1 VEQGKLGQRSGGA
14 EDAGKVVA
22 LASVSL
28 NKAEVRSFLKAPSF
42 CPRSFAFRGF
52 RLGKLFALCL
62 GRLCMI
68 GIGLTKKLISHAKSV
83 NCIVNAD

>member
-1 VEQGKLGQRSGGA
+1 MEQGKLGQRSGGA
-14 EDAGKVVA
+14 EEAGK
-22 LASVSL
+22 
-28 NKAEVRSFLKAPSF
+28 KAEVRSFLKAPSF